1 MRYLA
6 FVVLV
11 GCHGTSPSVEVDAPA
26 APDAPSCVWSPPVEL
41 TEFSDFAAERDPTET
56 GDRLELY
63 YSGEGAYGEILFA
76 SRASVDEPF
85 VHRGLPSF
93 DDPNAVD
100 ASPVISADGLRIV
113 FTSDRSGK
121 LEAYESTRTSRDAS
135 WSAPQL
141 AVRQLPGTNTT
152 VGAGGIGMTT
162 DALALV
168 YQLDWDGTTSC
179 FTRKDIDQPFNP
191 NCDDEYVMPSP
202 AFDDAYTAI
211 YYNCGTGICSRP
223 MLPWPTFK
231 YPGNS
236 EEHVAMGTPSGAAD
250 PWIEPGGDTILF
262 AADRSLF
269 RTTRACN

>member
-1 MRYLA
+1 MRYVA

-26 APDAPSCVWSPPVEL
+26 APDAASCVWSPPVEL

-56 GDRLELY
+56 GDLLELY

-85 VHRGLPSF
+85 VHRGLTSF
-93 DDPNAVD
+93 DDPNAVE
-100 ASPVISADGLRIV
+100 ASPVVSADGLHIV
-113 FTSDRSGK
+113 FTSDRSGT
-121 LEAYESTRTSRDAS
+121 LEVYESTRPSRDAS

-141 AVRQLPGTNTT
+141 AVRQLGGERTT
-152 VGAGGIGMTT
+152 VGAGGLGMTT
-162 DALALV
+162 DALTLV
-168 YQLDWDGTTSC
+168 YQLAWDETTFC
-179 FTRKDIDQPFNP
+179 FTRKAIGQPFYP
-191 NCDDEYVMPSP
+191 NCDDQYVMPSP
-202 AFDDAYTAI
+202 AFDDAYSTI
-211 YYNCGTGICSRP
+211 YYNCGTGICARS
-223 MLPWPTFK
+223 LDAWPNFK
-231 YPGNS
+231 TASPT

-250 PWIEPGGDTILF
+250 PWIEPGGETILF